1 MTRVALR
8 NPYLVVVGILAIL
21 LVGITV
27 LFRLPADILPIFK
40 TPAVQILTLYP
51 GMPTETMER
60 DLTNRIERWTSQ
72 ANGVAL
78 QESKSLIG
86 VSVVRDYFRPD
97 IDPNTALSQVSSL
110 AISDLYYLPP
120 GTIPPMVMPYDPTAS
135 IPLALLTVSSE
146 TMNETQVYDV
156 AYFNIRNMLSGISGT
171 IAPAVFGGRIRRI
184 LVYIDPNRLAARGL
198 SPLDVVNGLRQWNTL
213 IPTGDA
219 KMGTTDY
226 MIITNGM
233 VPKVEQIND
242 FPLKIVNG
250 APIFV
255 KDIGHAQDTYQIQTN
270 VVHVNGR
277 RQVYIPI
284 YRQPGANTI
293 QVVEGVKK
301 ALSGIKSRIPSGID
315 LRVIFDQSIYVRRSL
330 ASLEKEA
337 MLGAVLAALMV
348 LVFLG
353 SARFTV
359 MIFLTIPLSI
369 LAALIAL
376 YATGNTLNS
385 MTLGGLALAVG
396 RLVDDSIVVLENTVR
411 HLRMG
416 KSPLTAARDAAEEVA
431 MPVIVST
438 ITTVVV
444 FFPVVFLTGLGR
456 FLFSPLALSVAFAM
470 AASYVLA
477 MTLIPAYSARF
488 LKPEDRAV
496 AAVSDRREES
506 ASEEPRGESAVRDRR
521 YSHGGML
528 AGLADRLEGIKDR
541 YEGWLSKALARRRAL
556 LVTAGLTFAI
566 VLGLYPFLG
575 KELFPPIDAGQFT
588 ILVRAPSGTRIELSE
603 DLASQVEAAVRET
616 VPGRE
621 LNTIV
626 SNTGL
631 LYDWPAAYTPNAG
644 PMDTFLNVQ
653 LTEDHHT
660 SAQEYVRRLR
670 QVLPDKFPGV
680 SFAFDT
686 GGLLSAALNFGLPS
700 PIDIQVI
707 GNNLQ
712 VAQNIAQEVEAQVRQ
727 VPGTVDVRIQ
737 QKLDYPVFKI
747 DVNRV
752 KAAYLG
758 LTEEDAVKNIVTAL
772 NSSVNFLPAFWVDER
787 NGNHYFLGAQ
797 YTEDEIRDKSTLE
810 GIPLTDPGSPGGAPR
825 EPTLL
830 KNVANISRG
839 VAPLEVEH
847 RSITRVTDIYVNVS
861 GRDMASVANDIQ
873 KRLDGLYWPVGYSVV
888 MRGEIQSM
896 RESFAGLGLGLL
908 MAVALVYLVM
918 VAQFR
923 SFLDPLIIL
932 FAVPLGLIGVM
943 ASLLLTGTTVNIQ
956 SYIGTIFMVGIAV
969 SNSVLLVEF
978 ANRLRAEG
986 TPLHEAVVRASGIR
1000 LRPILMTSLAAIVGL
1015 LPMAFRFGTGA
1026 EANVPL
1032 ARAVVGGLAASTFL
1046 TLFVVPALY
1055 LMLKSRNSKFETRN
1069 SEV

>member
-1 MTRVALR
+1 MVRVALR
-8 NPYLVVVGILAIL
+8 NPYLVVVVILAIL

-27 LFRLPADILPIFK
+27 LFRLPADILPIFR

-60 DLTNRIERWTSQ
+60 DITNRLERWTSQ

-86 VSVVRDYFRPD
+86 VSVVRDFFRPD
-97 IDPNTALSQVSSL
+97 IDANTALSQVSSL

-146 TMNETQVYDV
+146 TMNETQLYDV
-156 AYFNIRNMLSGISGT
+156 AYFNIRNMLSGITGV

-184 LVYIDPNRLAARGL
+184 LVYVEPNRLAARGL
-198 SPLDVVNGLRQWNTL
+198 SPLDVVKGLREWNVL

-226 MIITNGM
+226 MIVTNGM

-250 APIFV
+250 APVFV
-255 KDIGHAQDTYQIQTN
+255 KDVGYARDTYQIQTN

-293 QVVEGVKK
+293 QVVEGVKRS
-301 ALSGIKSRIPSGID
+301 LPSILSRIPSGID

-330 ASLEKEA
+330 GSLEKEA
-337 MLGAVLAALMV
+337 TLGAVLAALMV

-359 MIFLTIPLSI
+359 VIFLTIPLSI
-369 LAALIAL
+369 LAALIGL
-376 YATGNTLNS
+376 YATGNTINS

-416 KSPLTAARDAAEEVA
+416 KPPLRAAQDAAEEVA

-438 ITTVVV
+438 VTTVVV

-470 AASYVLA
+470 GASYLLA

-488 LKPEDRAV
+488 LHPEEETEGSK
-496 AAVSDRREES
+496 AAGRTRI
-506 ASEEPRGESAVRDRR
+506 
-521 YSHGGML
+521 L
-528 AGLADRLEGIKDR
+528 AALATQLEGLR
-541 YEGWLSKALARRRAL
+541 EVYETWLRKALARRRVL
-556 LVTAGLTFAI
+556 LAAAGLAFAI
-566 VLGLYPFLG
+566 ALGLYPFLG

-603 DLASQVEAAVRET
+603 ALASQVEAAVRE
-616 VPGRE
+616 VIPSRE

-626 SNTGL
+626 SNSGV

-653 LTEDHHT
+653 LSEEHQT

-670 QVLPDKFPGV
+670 QVLPEEFPGV

-707 GNNLQ
+707 GNSLE
-712 VAQNIAQEVEAQVRQ
+712 VGQNIARDVEAQVRQ

-747 DVNRV
+747 DVDRV

-758 LTEEDAVKNIVTAL
+758 LTQEDAVKNIVTAL
-772 NSSVNFLPAFWVDER
+772 NSSVNFLPAFWIDER
-787 NGNHYFLGAQ
+787 NGNHYFLGVQ
-797 YTEDEIRDKSTLE
+797 YTEDEIRGSSTLE
-810 GIPLTDPGSPGGAPR
+810 DIPLTDPDNQRGAPR
-825 EPTLL
+825 EPTLV
-830 KNVANISRG
+830 KNIAKISRS

-847 RSITRVTDIYVNVS
+847 RSITRVTDVYANVS
-861 GRDMASVANDIQ
+861 GRDIASVAREIQ
-873 KRLDGLYWPVGYSVV
+873 KRLEGLHLPGGYSVA

-896 RESFAGLGLGLL
+896 RESFAGLGFGLL

-932 FAVPLGLIGVM
+932 FAVPLGLVGVM
-943 ASLLLTGTTVNIQ
+943 AILLLTGTTVNIQ

-986 TPLHEAVVRASGIR
+986 TALHEAVVKASGIR
-1000 LRPILMTSLAAIVGL
+1000 LRPILMTSVAAIVGL

-1032 ARAVVGGLAASTFL
+1032 ARAVVGGLAASTCL
-1046 TLFVVPALY
+1046 TLFVVPSLY
-1055 LMLKSRNSKFETRN
+1055 LMLKGSDK
-1069 SEV
+1069 

>member
-1 MTRVALR
+1 MIRAALR
-8 NPYLVVVGILAIL
+8 NPYLVIVLVLAIL
-21 LVGITV
+21 LVGLTV
-27 LFRLPADILPIFK
+27 AGRIPADILPIFR

-60 DLTNRIERWTSQ
+60 DITNRLERWTSQ

-135 IPLALLTVSSE
+135 MPLALLTISSS
-146 TMNETQVYDV
+146 TMNETQLYDV
-156 AYFNIRNMLSGISGT
+156 AYFNIRNMLSGITGT

-184 LVYIDPNRLAARGL
+184 LVYVDPNRLAARGM
-198 SPLDVVNGLRQWNTL
+198 SPLDVANGLRQWNTL

-219 KMGTTDY
+219 KIGPTDY
-226 MIITNGM
+226 MILTNGM
-233 VPKVEQIND
+233 APNVEAIND
-242 FPLKIVNG
+242 FPLKVVNG
-250 APIFV
+250 AAVFV
-255 KDIGHAQDTYQIQTN
+255 KDIGTAKDTYQIQTN

-277 RQVYIPI
+277 REVYIPI

-293 QVVEGVKK
+293 QVVEGLKE
-301 ALSGIKSRIPSGID
+301 ALPRIQARIPPSID
-315 LRVIFDQSIYVRRSL
+315 LRVIFDQSVYVRRSL
-330 ASLEKEA
+330 SSLEKEA
-337 MLGAVLAALMV
+337 LLGAVLAALMV
-348 LVFLG
+348 LIFLG
-353 SARFTV
+353 SARSTIV
-359 MIFLTIPLSI
+359 IFLTIPLSI
-369 LAALIAL
+369 LAALIGL

-416 KSPLTAARDAAEEVA
+416 KRPLDAAKEAAEEVA

-456 FLFSPLALSVAFAM
+456 FLFTPLALSVAFAM

-477 MTLIPAYSARF
+477 LTLIPAYSAR
-488 LKPEDRAV
+488 LLQAE
-496 AAVSDRREES
+496 AAREEHS
-506 ASEEPRGESAVRDRR
+506 NRRGVFEGVAVRLERLKDVYEAWLRR
-521 YSHGGML
+521 AM
-528 AGLADRLEGIKDR
+528 
-541 YEGWLSKALARRRAL
+541 ARRRILLMAAGATFVIAL
-556 LVTAGLTFAI
+556 S
-566 VLGLYPFLG
+566 LYPLLG

-603 DLASQVEAAVRET
+603 PLSAQIEGAVRDII
-616 VPGRE
+616 PAKE
-621 LNTIV
+621 LSTIV
-626 SNTGL
+626 SNSGV

-653 LTEDHHT
+653 LSESHRV

-670 QVLPDKFPGV
+670 QTLPGKFPGV

-700 PIDIQVI
+700 PIDIQVT
-707 GNNLQ
+707 GNSLEQ
-712 VAQNIAQEVEAQVRQ
+712 AHEIAERVQAEVRQ
-727 VPGTVDVRIQ
+727 VPGTADVRIQ
-737 QKLDYPVFKI
+737 QNLDYPAFKV
-747 DVNRV
+747 DVDRV

-758 LTEEDAVKNIVTAL
+758 LTQEDAVKNIVTAL
-772 NSSVNFLPAFWVDER
+772 NSSVNFLPSFWIDER

-797 YTEDEIRDKSTLE
+797 YPEDEIRDKATLE
-810 GIPLTDPGSPGGAPR
+810 NIPLTDPAPR
-825 EPTLL
+825 GASSGEPTLVR
-830 KNVANISRG
+830 NVAAITHAT
-839 VAPLEVEH
+839 APLEVAH
-847 RSITRVTDIYVNVS
+847 RSIARVTDVYANVA
-861 GRDMASVANDIQ
+861 GRDIGTVAADIQ
-873 KRLDGLYWPVGYSVV
+873 KCLEQLPLPAGYSVV

-896 RESFAGLGLGLL
+896 RESFAGLGFGLV

-932 FAVPLGLIGVM
+932 MAVPLGVVGVI
-943 ASLLLTGTTVNIQ
+943 AILLLTGTMLNIQ

-986 TPLHEAVVRASGIR
+986 MPTVEAAVRASAIR
-1000 LRPILMTSLAAIVGL
+1000 LRPVLMTSIAAIVGL
-1015 LPMAFRFGTGA
+1015 LPLAIRLGTGA
-1026 EANVPL
+1026 EATVPM
-1032 ARAVVGGLAASTFL
+1032 ARAVVGGLATSTFL
-1046 TLFVVPALY
+1046 TLFVVPSVY
-1055 LMLKSRNSKFETRN
+1055 VTLKGGT
-1069 SEV
+1069 EVRPNLR

>member
-1 MTRVALR
+1 MIRAALR
-8 NPYLVVVGILAIL
+8 NPYLVIVLVLAML

-27 LFRLPADILPIFK
+27 ALRMPTDILPIFK

-60 DLTNRIERWTSQ
+60 DITNRLERWTSQ

-135 IPLALLTVSSE
+135 MPLAVLTISSE
-146 TMNETQVYDV
+146 SMNETQLYDV
-156 AYFNIRNMLSGISGT
+156 AYFNIRNMLSGITGT

-184 LVYIDPNRLAARGL
+184 LVYVDPNRLAARGM
-198 SPLDVVNGLRQWNTL
+198 SPLDVANGLRQWNTL

-219 KMGTTDY
+219 KIGPTDY
-226 MIITNGM
+226 MILTNGM
-233 VPKVEQIND
+233 APTVDAIND
-242 FPLKIVNG
+242 FPLTIVNG
-250 APIFV
+250 APVFV
-255 KDIGHAQDTYQIQTN
+255 KDIGIAKDTYQIQTN

-277 RQVYIPI
+277 REVYIPI

-293 QVVEGVKK
+293 QVIEGLKE
-301 ALSGIKSRIPSGID
+301 ALPRIQARIPPGID
-315 LRVIFDQSIYVRRSL
+315 LRVIFDQSVYVRRSL
-330 ASLEKEA
+330 GSLEREA
-337 MLGAVLAALMV
+337 LLGAVLAALMV
-348 LVFLG
+348 LIFLG
-353 SARFTV
+353 SARSTV
-359 MIFLTIPLSI
+359 VIFLTIPLSI
-369 LAALIAL
+369 LAALIGL

-416 KSPLTAARDAAEEVA
+416 KKPLDAARDATEEVA

-444 FFPVVFLTGLGR
+444 FFPIVFLTGLGR

-470 AASYVLA
+470 AASYILA
-477 MTLIPAYSARF
+477 LTLIPAYSARF
-488 LKPEDRAV
+488 LRAEKE
-496 AAVSDRREES
+496 AANKEGLDRR
-506 ASEEPRGESAVRDRR
+506 GV
-521 YSHGGML
+521 
-528 AGLADRLEGIKDR
+528 LADLAARLEGLKER
-541 YEGWLSKALARRRAL
+541 YEVWLGRALARQRVVLVAAGGTFTVAL
-556 LVTAGLTFAI
+556 A
-566 VLGLYPFLG
+566 LYPFLG

-603 DLASQVEAAVRET
+603 ALSAQIENAVRQIIPST
-616 VPGRE
+616 E
-621 LNTIV
+621 LSTIV
-626 SNTGL
+626 SNSGV

-653 LTEDHHT
+653 LTENHMV
-660 SAQEYVRRLR
+660 SAQEYVRHLR
-670 QVLPDKFPGV
+670 QALPGKFPDV

-700 PIDIQVI
+700 PIDIQVT
-707 GNNLQ
+707 GNSL
-712 VAQNIAQEVEAQVRQ
+712 EEAQKIAEQVQAEVRH
-727 VPGTVDVRIQ
+727 VPGTADVRIQ
-737 QKLDYPVFKI
+737 QKLDYPAFQINV
-747 DVNRV
+747 DRV
-752 KAAYLG
+752 RAAYLG
-758 LTEEDAVKNIVTAL
+758 LTQEDAVKNIVTAL
-772 NSSVNFLPAFWVDER
+772 NSSVNFLPSFWIDER

-797 YTEDEIRDKSTLE
+797 YPEDEIRDKATLE
-810 GIPLTDPGSPGGAPR
+810 NIPLTDPAPR
-825 EPTLL
+825 GAQVGEPTLL
-830 KNVANISRG
+830 RNVAAISHT

-847 RSITRVTDIYVNVS
+847 RSIARVTDVYANVA
-861 GRDMASVANDIQ
+861 GRDIGSVAAEIQ
-873 KRLDGLYWPVGYSVV
+873 KRLNRIHLPAGYSVA
-888 MRGEIQSM
+888 MRGEIHSM
-896 RESFAGLGLGLL
+896 QESFAGLEFGLL

-932 FAVPLGLIGVM
+932 MAVPLGVVGVIGV
-943 ASLLLTGTTVNIQ
+943 LLLTGTTLNIQ

-986 TPLHEAVVRASGIR
+986 VPVEEAAVRASGIR
-1000 LRPILMTSLAAIVGL
+1000 LRPILMTSIAAIVGL
-1015 LPMAFRFGTGA
+1015 FPLTIRLGTGA
-1026 EANVPL
+1026 EATVPL

-1055 LMLKSRNSKFETRN
+1055 VTLKARRDGENGQSDTLESAPDVRGG
-1069 SEV
+1069 

>member
-1 MTRVALR
+1 MIRAALR
-8 NPYLVVVGILAIL
+8 NPHLVIVLILAIL
-21 LVGITV
+21 LVGLTV
-27 LFRLPADILPIFK
+27 AVRMPTDILPIFK

-60 DLTNRIERWTSQ
+60 DITNRLERWTSQ
-72 ANGVAL
+72 ANGISL

-135 IPLALLTVSSE
+135 MPLAVLTISSDV
-146 TMNETQVYDV
+146 MNETQLYDV
-156 AYFNIRNMLSGISGT
+156 AYFNIRNMLSGITGT

-184 LVYIDPNRLAARGL
+184 LVYVDPIKLAAHGM
-198 SPLDVVNGLRQWNTL
+198 SPLDVANGLRQWNTL

-219 KMGTTDY
+219 KIGPTDY
-226 MIITNGM
+226 MILTNGM
-233 VPKVEQIND
+233 ASSVDAIND

-250 APIFV
+250 APVFV
-255 KDIGHAQDTYQIQTN
+255 KDIGITKDTYQIQTN
-270 VVHVNGR
+270 IVHVNGR
-277 RQVYIPI
+277 REVYIPV

-293 QVVEGVKK
+293 QVIEGLKD
-301 ALSGIKSRIPSGID
+301 ALPRIQARIPPGID
-315 LRVIFDQSIYVRRSL
+315 LRVIFDQSVYVRRSL
-330 ASLEKEA
+330 GSLEREA
-337 MLGAVLAALMV
+337 LLGAVLAALMV
-348 LVFLG
+348 LIFLG
-353 SARFTV
+353 SARSTV
-359 MIFLTIPLSI
+359 VIFLTIPLSI
-369 LAALIAL
+369 LAALIGL

-416 KSPLTAARDAAEEVA
+416 KRPLDAAKEAAEEVA

-470 AASYVLA
+470 AASYFLA
-477 MTLIPAYSARF
+477 LTLIPAYSARF
-488 LKPEDRAV
+488 LDVEKEAV
-496 AAVSDRREES
+496 KEEGLERR
-506 ASEEPRGESAVRDRR
+506 GV
-521 YSHGGML
+521 MV
-528 AGLADRLEGIKDR
+528 GLAARLEGLKDR
-541 YEGWLSKALARRRAL
+541 YEVWLRRALARRKAL
-556 LVTAGLTFAI
+556 LAAAGAIFA
-566 VLGLYPFLG
+566 VALALYPFLG
-575 KELFPPIDAGQFT
+575 KELFPPIDAGQFS

-603 DLASQVEAAVRET
+603 ALSAQVEIAVRE
-616 VPGRE
+616 VIPVKD

-626 SNTGL
+626 SNSGV

-644 PMDTFLNVQ
+644 PMDTFLNVK
-653 LTEDHHT
+653 LSVIHGV
-660 SAQEYVRRLR
+660 SSQEYVRRLR
-670 QVLPDKFPGV
+670 QALPGRFPGV

-700 PIDIQVI
+700 PIDVQVT
-707 GNNLQ
+707 GNSLEEAQKIAQQVKAEVLQ
-712 VAQNIAQEVEAQVRQ
+712 VS
-727 VPGTVDVRIQ
+727 GTADVRIQ
-737 QKLDYPVFKI
+737 QKLDYPAFKV
-747 DVNRV
+747 DVDRV

-758 LTEEDAVKNIVTAL
+758 LTQEDAVKNIVTAL
-772 NSSVNFLPAFWVDER
+772 NSSVNFLPSFWIDER

-797 YTEDEIRDKSTLE
+797 YREDEIRDKATLE
-810 GIPLTDPGSPGGAPR
+810 NIPLTNLVPRGAQVA
-825 EPTLL
+825 EPTLVR
-830 KNVANISRG
+830 NVAAIG
-839 VAPLEVEH
+839 HTVAPLEVEH
-847 RSITRVTDIYVNVS
+847 RSIARVTDVYANVA
-861 GRDMASVANDIQ
+861 GRDIGSVAAEIQ
-873 KRLDGLYWPVGYSVV
+873 KRLNQIHLPAGYTVV
-888 MRGEIQSM
+888 MRGEVQSM
-896 RESFAGLGLGLL
+896 QESFAGLGYGLL
-908 MAVALVYLVM
+908 MAIALVYLVM

-932 FAVPLGLIGVM
+932 MAVPLGVVGVIGV
-943 ASLLLTGTTVNIQ
+943 LLLTGTTVNIQ

-969 SNSVLLVEF
+969 SNSVLLVDF

-986 TPLHEAVVRASGIR
+986 MPAEEAAVRASGIR
-1000 LRPILMTSLAAIVGL
+1000 LRPILMTSIAAIVGL
-1015 LPMAFRFGTGA
+1015 LPLAIRLGTGA
-1026 EANVPL
+1026 EATVPL

-1055 LMLKSRNSKFETRN
+1055 VALKARRDGENGRSGTPEATPNVSAG
-1069 SEV
+1069 

>member
-1 MTRVALR
+1 MIRAALR
-8 NPYLVVVGILAIL
+8 NPYLVIVLVLAVL
-21 LVGITV
+21 LIGGTAAM
-27 LFRLPADILPIFK
+27 RMPADILPIFK

-51 GMPTETMER
+51 GMPAETMER
-60 DLTNRIERWTSQ
+60 DITNRLERWTSQ

-135 IPLALLTVSSE
+135 MPLALLTISSSK
-146 TMNETQVYDV
+146 MNETQLYDV
-156 AYFNIRNMLSGISGT
+156 AYFNIRNMLSGITGT

-184 LVYIDPNRLAARGL
+184 LVYVDPNRLAAHGM
-198 SPLDVVNGLRQWNTL
+198 SPLDVANGLRQWNTL

-219 KMGTTDY
+219 KIGPTDY
-226 MIITNGM
+226 MILTNGM
-233 VPKVEQIND
+233 APTVEAIND
-242 FPLKIVNG
+242 FPLKIANG
-250 APIFV
+250 APVFV
-255 KDIGHAQDTYQIQTN
+255 KDIGIAKDTYQIQTN

-277 RQVYIPI
+277 REVYIPI

-293 QVVEGVKK
+293 QVVEGLKQ
-301 ALSGIKSRIPSGID
+301 ALPRIQARIPAGID
-315 LRVIFDQSIYVRRSL
+315 LRVIFDQSVYVRRSL
-330 ASLEKEA
+330 GSLEREA

-348 LVFLG
+348 LLFLG
-353 SARFTV
+353 SARSTV
-359 MIFLTIPLSI
+359 VIFFTIPLSI
-369 LAALIAL
+369 LAALIGL

-416 KSPLTAARDAAEEVA
+416 KRPLDAAKEAAEEVA

-477 MTLIPAYSARF
+477 LTLIPAYSARF
-488 LKPEDRAV
+488 LSVEGEALDLGNPGRQGVLRNLAV
-496 AAVSDRREES
+496 
-506 ASEEPRGESAVRDRR
+506 
-521 YSHGGML
+521 
-528 AGLADRLEGIKDR
+528 RLEGLKDI
-541 YEGWLSKALARRRAL
+541 YEVWLRKAMARRRVL
-556 LVTAGLTFAI
+556 LATAGAAFVIALA
-566 VLGLYPFLG
+566 LYPFLG

-588 ILVRAPSGTRIELSE
+588 ILVRAPSGTRIDLSE
-603 DLASQVEAAVRET
+603 ALSARIESAVREII
-616 VPGRE
+616 PASE
-621 LNTIV
+621 LSTIV
-626 SNTGL
+626 SNSGV

-653 LTEDHHT
+653 LSESHQV
-660 SAQEYVRRLR
+660 SAQEYARRLR
-670 QVLPDKFPGV
+670 QALRGKFPGV
-680 SFAFDT
+680 NFAFDT

-700 PIDIQVI
+700 PLDIQVT
-707 GNNLQ
+707 GNSLEE
-712 VAQNIAQEVEAQVRQ
+712 AQKIAQQVQDEVRQ
-727 VPGTVDVRIQ
+727 VPGTADVRVQ
-737 QKLDYPVFKI
+737 QKLDYPAFKI
-747 DVNRV
+747 DVDRV

-758 LTEEDAVKNIVTAL
+758 LTQEDAVKNIVTAL
-772 NSSVNFLPAFWVDER
+772 NSSVNFLPSFWIDER

-797 YTEDEIRDKSTLE
+797 YPEDEIRDKATLE
-810 GIPLTDPGSPGGAPR
+810 NIPLTDPAPAGHSSG
-825 EPTLL
+825 EPTLVR
-830 KNVANISRG
+830 NVATISHA

-847 RSITRVTDIYVNVS
+847 RNIARVTDVYANVS
-861 GRDMASVANDIQ
+861 GRDIGHVAADIQ
-873 KRLDGLYWPVGYSVV
+873 ERLNQLHLPSGYSVT
-888 MRGEIQSM
+888 MRGEVQNM
-896 RESFAGLGLGLL
+896 AESFAGLRFGLL

-932 FAVPLGLIGVM
+932 MAVPLGVVGVI
-943 ASLLLTGTTVNIQ
+943 AILLLTGTTLNIQ

-986 TPLHEAVVRASGIR
+986 LSVAEAAVRAGAIR
-1000 LRPILMTSLAAIVGL
+1000 LRPILMTSIAAIVGL
-1015 LPMAFRFGTGA
+1015 LPLAIHLGTGA
-1026 EANVPL
+1026 EATMPL
-1032 ARAVVGGLAASTFL
+1032 ARAVVGGLAASTLL

-1055 LMLKSRNSKFETRN
+1055 VTLKGGRETGPK
-1069 SEV
+1069 SAGGLDSVPDAGGA

>member
-1 MTRVALR
+1 MVRTALR
-8 NPYLVVVGILAIL
+8 NPHLVIVGILAIII
-21 LVGITV
+21 VGLTV

-51 GMPTETMER
+51 GMPTEVMER
-60 DLTNRIERWTSQ
+60 DITNRLERWTSQ

-78 QESKSLIG
+78 QESKSLTG

-135 IPLALLTVSSE
+135 TPLALLTISSE
-146 TMNETQVYDV
+146 TLNETQLYDI
-156 AYFNIRNMLSGISGT
+156 AYFNIRNMLSGITGT

-184 LVYIDPNRLAARGL
+184 LVYVDPNQLAARGL
-198 SPLDVVNGLRQWNTL
+198 SPLDVANGLRRWNTL
-213 IPTGDA
+213 IPTGNA
-219 KMGTTDY
+219 KMGSTDY

-233 VPKVEQIND
+233 VPRVEEINN
-242 FPLKIVNG
+242 FPLKIANG
-250 APIFV
+250 APVFV
-255 KDIGHAQDTYQIQTN
+255 KDIGTAKDTYQIQTN

-301 ALSGIKSRIPSGID
+301 ALADIHSRIPSGVD

-330 ASLEKEA
+330 ESLEKEA
-337 MLGAVLAALMV
+337 LLGAVLAALMV

-353 SARFTV
+353 SARFTTV
-359 MIFLTIPLSI
+359 VFLTIPLSI
-369 LAALIAL
+369 LAALIGL

-385 MTLGGLALAVG
+385 MTLGGLALAIG

-416 KSPLTAARDAAEEVA
+416 KAALAAASDAAEEVA
-431 MPVIVST
+431 MPVVVST

-456 FLFSPLALSVAFAM
+456 FLFSPLALSVAFSM

-488 LKPEDRAV
+488 LKPEAERQEPEQRPSFFARV
-496 AAVSDRREES
+496 AAK
-506 ASEEPRGESAVRDRR
+506 
-521 YSHGGML
+521 
-528 AGLADRLEGIKDR
+528 LEGLKDI
-541 YEGWLSKALARRRAL
+541 YERWLEKALARRRLVLIGAGSAFAMAL
-556 LVTAGLTFAI
+556 A
-566 VLGLYPFLG
+566 LYPFLG

-603 DLASQVEAAVRET
+603 ELASGVEAAVRDVIPAGEI
-616 VPGRE
+616 
-621 LNTIV
+621 NTIV
-626 SNTGL
+626 ANTGV

-644 PMDTFLNVQ
+644 PMDSFLNIQ
-653 LTEDHHT
+653 LTERHQT
-660 SAQEYVRRLR
+660 SAQEHVRRLR
-670 QVLPDKFPGV
+670 EVLPSKFPGV
-680 SFAFDT
+680 EFAFDT

-700 PIDIQVI
+700 PIDIQVT
-707 GNNLQ
+707 GNSLE
-712 VAQNIAQEVEAQVRQ
+712 VAQKIARQVQAEVRQ
-727 VPGTVDVRIQ
+727 VPGAVDVRIQ
-737 QKLDYPVFKI
+737 QKLDYPALGV
-747 DVNRV
+747 DVDRV

-758 LTEEDAVKNIVTAL
+758 LTAEDTVKNLLTAL
-772 NSSVNFLPAFWVDER
+772 NSSVNFLPSFWIDER

-797 YTEDEIRDKSTLE
+797 YPEALIRDTATIE
-810 GIPLTDPGSPGGAPR
+810 NIPLTDPSPKGSESQPV
-825 EPTLL
+825 LL
-830 KNVANISRG
+830 KNLASVSRS
-839 VAPLEVEH
+839 VAPLEVAH
-847 RSITRVTDIYVNVS
+847 RNITRVTDIYANVS
-861 GRDMASVANDIQ
+861 GRDIASVARDIEG
-873 KRLDGLYWPVGYSVV
+873 RLERLELPAGYHVA
-888 MRGEIQSM
+888 MRGEVQSM

-932 FAVPLGLIGVM
+932 FAVPLGIVGVIG
-943 ASLLLTGTTVNIQ
+943 ALLLTGMTVNIQ

-978 ANRLRAEG
+978 ANRLRSEG
-986 TPLHEAVVRASGIR
+986 VPIDEAVVKASAIR
-1000 LRPILMTSLAAIVGL
+1000 LRPILMTSFAAIAGL
-1015 LPMAFRFGTGA
+1015 LPMAFQFGTGA

-1032 ARAVVGGLAASTFL
+1032 ARAVIGGLTASTFL

-1055 LMLKSRNSKFETRN
+1055 LVLKRPKKNHGESVHADS
-1069 SEV
+1069 

>member
-1 MTRVALR
+1 VIRAALR
-8 NPYLVVVGILAIL
+8 NPYLVIVLVLAIL
-21 LVGITV
+21 LLGLTV
-27 LFRLPADILPIFK
+27 AARMPADILPIFR

-60 DLTNRIERWTSQ
+60 DITNRLERWTSQ

-135 IPLALLTVSSE
+135 MPLALLTISSSM
-146 TMNETQVYDV
+146 MNETQLYDV
-156 AYFNIRNMLSGISGT
+156 AYFNIRNMLSGITGT

-184 LVYIDPNRLAARGL
+184 LVYVDPNRLAARGM
-198 SPLDVVNGLRQWNTL
+198 SPLDVANGLRQWNTL

-219 KMGTTDY
+219 KIGPTDY
-226 MIITNGM
+226 MILTNGM
-233 VPKVEQIND
+233 APTVAAIND
-242 FPLKIVNG
+242 FPLKVVNG
-250 APIFV
+250 APVFV
-255 KDIGHAQDTYQIQTN
+255 KDIGTAKDTYQIQTN

-277 RQVYIPI
+277 REVYIPI

-293 QVVEGVKK
+293 QVVEGLKE
-301 ALSGIKSRIPSGID
+301 ALPRIQARIPPGID
-315 LRVIFDQSIYVRRSL
+315 LRVIFDQSVYARRSL
-330 ASLEKEA
+330 SSLEKEA
-337 MLGAVLAALMV
+337 LLGAVLAALMV
-348 LVFLG
+348 LIFLG
-353 SARFTV
+353 SARSTV
-359 MIFLTIPLSI
+359 VIFLTIPLSI
-369 LAALIAL
+369 LAALIGL
-376 YATGNTLNS
+376 FATGNTLNS

-416 KSPLTAARDAAEEVA
+416 KRPLDAAKEAAEEVA

-477 MTLIPAYSARF
+477 LTLIPAYSARF
-488 LKPEDRAV
+488 LHVETGNEENRP
-496 AAVSDRREES
+496 RR
-506 ASEEPRGESAVRDRR
+506 GVF
-521 YSHGGML
+521 L
-528 AGLADRLEGIKDR
+528 GLAARLEGLKDL
-541 YEGWLSKALARRRAL
+541 YEGWLRKALIRRRVL
-556 LVTAGLTFAI
+556 LVFAGAAFLLA
-566 VLGLYPFLG
+566 VSLYPFLG

-603 DLASQVEAAVRET
+603 ALSAQIENAVRELI
-616 VPGRE
+616 PAKE

-626 SNTGL
+626 SNSGV

-653 LTEDHHT
+653 LTEDHRV

-670 QVLPDKFPGV
+670 ETLPARFAGI

-700 PIDIQVI
+700 PIDIQVT
-707 GNNLQ
+707 GNSLEE
-712 VAQNIAQEVEAQVRQ
+712 ARKIAQQVQAEVGQ
-727 VPGTVDVRIQ
+727 VPGTADVRIQ
-737 QKLDYPVFKI
+737 QKLDYPAFKI
-747 DVNRV
+747 DVDRV

-758 LTEEDAVKNIVTAL
+758 LTQEDAVKNVVTAL
-772 NSSVNFLPAFWVDER
+772 NSSVNFLPSFWIDER

-797 YTEDEIRDKSTLE
+797 YPEDEIRDKATLE
-810 GIPLTDPGSPGGAPR
+810 NIPLTDPALRGGASA
-825 EPTLL
+825 EPTLVR
-830 KNVANISRG
+830 NVATITHG

-847 RSITRVTDIYVNVS
+847 RSIARVTDVYANVAE
-861 GRDMASVANDIQ
+861 RDIGAVAAEIQ
-873 KRLDGLYWPVGYSVV
+873 KRLNQLHLPAGYSVV
-888 MRGEIQSM
+888 MRGEVQSM
-896 RESFAGLGLGLL
+896 QESFTGLGFGLL
-908 MAVALVYLVM
+908 MAVALVYLVL

-932 FAVPLGLIGVM
+932 MAVPLGVVGVI
-943 ASLLLTGTTVNIQ
+943 AILLLTGTTLNIQ

-969 SNSVLLVEF
+969 SNSVLLVDF
-978 ANRLRAEG
+978 ANRLCAEG
-986 TPLHEAVVRASGIR
+986 MAIGEAAVRASGIR
-1000 LRPILMTSLAAIVGL
+1000 LRPILITSIAAMVGL
-1015 LPMAFRFGTGA
+1015 LPLAVRLGTGA
-1026 EANVPL
+1026 EATMPL
-1032 ARAVVGGLAASTFL
+1032 ARAVVGGLAVSTFL

-1055 LMLKSRNSKFETRN
+1055 MTLKEGRGGRPTSESKLDPAN
-1069 SEV
+1069 HGGGA

>member
-1 MTRVALR
+1 MVRRALE
-8 NPYLVVVGILAIL
+8 NPYLVIVGILAIFL
-21 LVGITV
+21 LGLTV

-51 GMPTETMER
+51 GMPTTTMER
-60 DLTNRIERWTSQ
+60 DITNRLERWTSQ
-72 ANGVAL
+72 ANGVAR

-86 VSVVRDYFRPD
+86 VSVVRDFFRAD

-110 AISDLYYLPP
+110 ASSDLYYLPP

-135 IPLALLTVSSE
+135 IPLAQLTVSSQ
-146 TMNETQVYDV
+146 TMNETQLYDV
-156 AYFNIRNMLSGISGT
+156 AYFNIRNMLSGITGT

-184 LVYIDPNRLAARGL
+184 LVYVDPNKLAARNL

-226 MIITNGM
+226 MIVTNGM
-233 VPKVEQIND
+233 VPKVDEIND

-250 APIFV
+250 APVFVRDIGYV
-255 KDIGHAQDTYQIQTN
+255 KDAYQIQTN

-293 QVVEGVKK
+293 EVVEGVKR
-301 ALSGIKSRIPSGID
+301 ALANIKSRIPPGID

-330 ASLEKEA
+330 GLLEKEA
-337 MLGAVLAALMV
+337 ILGAVLAALMV

-353 SARFTV
+353 SAQFTTV
-359 MIFLTIPLSI
+359 IFLTIPLSI
-369 LAALIAL
+369 LAALIGL

-416 KSPLTAARDAAEEVA
+416 KTPGAAAREAAEEVA
-431 MPVIVST
+431 MPVVVST

-444 FFPVVFLTGLGR
+444 LSPVVFLTGLGR

-470 AASYVLA
+470 GASYVLA

-488 LKPEDRAV
+488 LKPDGQEVRVKTRSRWDIFKAV
-496 AAVSDRREES
+496 ATKLEDLQRSYEPFLEKTLAHPRVVLGATAVTF
-506 ASEEPRGESAVRDRR
+506 
-521 YSHGGML
+521 
-528 AGLADRLEGIKDR
+528 
-541 YEGWLSKALARRRAL
+541 ALALA
-556 LVTAGLTFAI
+556 V
-566 VLGLYPFLG
+566 YQFLG

-603 DLASQVEAAVRET
+603 DLASRVEAAVRN
-616 VPGRE
+616 VIPRRDI
-621 LNTIV
+621 NTIV
-626 SNTGL
+626 ANTGV

-644 PMDTFLNVQ
+644 PMDSFLNVQ
-653 LTEDHHT
+653 LSDDHRT

-670 QVLPDKFPGV
+670 SVLPEEFPGV
-680 SFAFDT
+680 DFAFDT
-686 GGLLSAALNFGLPS
+686 GGMLSAALNFGLPS
-700 PIDIQVI
+700 PIDIQVV
-707 GNNLQ
+707 GNSLD
-712 VAQNIAQEVEAQVRQ
+712 VAQQISREVEDQVRR
-727 VPGTVDVRIQ
+727 VPGTADVRIQ
-737 QKLDYPVFKI
+737 QKLDYPVF
-747 DVNRV
+747 DVNVDRV

-758 LTEEDAVKNIVTAL
+758 LTAEDVVKNVVTAL
-772 NSSVNFLPAFWVDER
+772 NSSVNFLPGFWVDER

-797 YTEDEIRDKSTLE
+797 YPEEKIVDLSTIQN
-810 GIPLTDPGSPGGAPR
+810 IPLTDPSPSAR
-825 EPTLL
+825 RSQEPVLV
-830 KNVANISRG
+830 KNVAQIARG
-839 VAPLEVEH
+839 VAPIEVEH
-847 RSITRVTDIYVNVS
+847 LNIQRVTDVYVNVD
-861 GRDMASVANDIQ
+861 GRDTASVAGDIQ
-873 KRLDGLYWPVGYSVV
+873 SRLNSLHLPSGYSVV

-896 RESFAGLGLGLL
+896 RESFGGLRFGLL

-932 FAVPLGLIGVM
+932 FAVPLGLIGVI
-943 ASLLLTGTTVNIQ
+943 ATLLLTGTTVNIQ

-978 ANRLRAEG
+978 ANRQRQEG
-986 TPLHEAVVRASGIR
+986 LPIKEAVVRAGGIR
-1000 LRPILMTSLAAIVGL
+1000 LRPILMTSFAAVMGL
-1015 LPMAFRFGTGA
+1015 MPMAFRFGTGA
-1026 EANVPL
+1026 EANIPL
-1032 ARAVVGGLAASTFL
+1032 ARAVVGGLLASTFFG
-1046 TLFVVPALY
+1046 LFVVPALY
-1055 LMLKSRNSKFETRN
+1055 LTLKGRNESSPGAAT
-1069 SEV
+1069 SA

>member
-1 MTRVALR
+1 MIRAALS
-8 NPYLVVVGILAIL
+8 NPYLVIVLVLAVL
-21 LVGITV
+21 LVGGTV
-27 LFRLPADILPIFK
+27 AVRMPTDILPIFK

-60 DLTNRIERWTSQ
+60 DITNRLERWTSQ
-72 ANGVAL
+72 ANGIAL

-135 IPLALLTVSSE
+135 MPLAVLTISSDA
-146 TMNETQVYDV
+146 MNETQLYDV
-156 AYFNIRNMLSGISGT
+156 AYFNIRNMLSGITGT

-184 LVYIDPNRLAARGL
+184 LVYVDPNRLAARGM
-198 SPLDVVNGLRQWNTL
+198 SPLDVANGLRQWNTL

-219 KMGTTDY
+219 KIGPTDY
-226 MIITNGM
+226 MILTNGM
-233 VPKVEQIND
+233 APTVDAIND

-250 APIFV
+250 APVFV
-255 KDIGHAQDTYQIQTN
+255 KDIGIAKDTYQIQTN
-270 VVHVNGR
+270 VVHVDGR
-277 RQVYIPI
+277 REVYIPV

-293 QVVEGVKK
+293 QVVEGLKQ
-301 ALSGIKSRIPSGID
+301 ALPGIHARIPPGID
-315 LRVIFDQSIYVRRSL
+315 LRVIFDQSVYVRRSL
-330 ASLEKEA
+330 GSLEREA
-337 MLGAVLAALMV
+337 LLGAVLAALMV
-348 LVFLG
+348 LIFLG
-353 SARFTV
+353 SARSTV
-359 MIFLTIPLSI
+359 VIFLTIPLSI
-369 LAALIAL
+369 LAALIGL

-416 KSPLTAARDAAEEVA
+416 KRPLDAAKEAAEEVA

-477 MTLIPAYSARF
+477 LTLIPAYSVRF
-488 LKPEDRAV
+488 LDTEKEAV
-496 AAVSDRREES
+496 NEEGLKRR
-506 ASEEPRGESAVRDRR
+506 GV
-521 YSHGGML
+521 M
-528 AGLADRLEGIKDR
+528 AGLATRLEGLKDR
-541 YEGWLSKALARRRAL
+541 YEVWLRRALARRGAL
-556 LVTAGLTFAI
+556 LAAAGAIFA
-566 VLGLYPFLG
+566 VALALYPILG
-575 KELFPPIDAGQFT
+575 KELFPPIDAGQFM

-603 DLASQVEAAVRET
+603 ALSAQVENTVRE
-616 VPGRE
+616 VIPVKD

-626 SNTGL
+626 SNSGV

-653 LTEDHHT
+653 LSESHRV
-660 SAQEYVRRLR
+660 SSQEYVRHLR
-670 QVLPDKFPGV
+670 RVLPGKFPGV

-700 PIDIQVI
+700 PIDIQVT
-707 GNNLQ
+707 GNSL
-712 VAQNIAQEVEAQVRQ
+712 EEAQKIGQQVKAEVLQ
-727 VPGTVDVRIQ
+727 VPGTADVRIQ
-737 QKLDYPVFKI
+737 QKLDYPAFKV
-747 DVNRV
+747 DVDRV

-758 LTEEDAVKNIVTAL
+758 LTQEDAVKNIVTAL
-772 NSSVNFLPAFWVDER
+772 NSSVNFLPSFWIDER

-797 YTEDEIRDKSTLE
+797 YPEDQIRDKATLE
-810 GIPLTDPGSPGGAPR
+810 NIPLTDPAPR
-825 EPTLL
+825 GAQAVEPTLVR
-830 KNVANISRG
+830 NVAAISHT
-839 VAPLEVEH
+839 VAALEVEH
-847 RSITRVTDIYVNVS
+847 RSIARVTDVYANVA
-861 GRDMASVANDIQ
+861 GRDIGSVAAEIQ
-873 KRLDGLYWPVGYSVV
+873 KRLNQIRLPAGYTVV
-888 MRGEIQSM
+888 MRGEVQSM
-896 RESFAGLGLGLL
+896 QESFAGLGYGLL
-908 MAVALVYLVM
+908 MAIALVYLVM

-932 FAVPLGLIGVM
+932 MAVPLGVVGVIG
-943 ASLLLTGTTVNIQ
+943 ALLLTGATLNIQ

-969 SNSVLLVEF
+969 SNSVLLVDF

-986 TPLHEAVVRASGIR
+986 MPVEEAVVRASGIR
-1000 LRPILMTSLAAIVGL
+1000 LRPILMTSIAAIVGL
-1015 LPMAFRFGTGA
+1015 LPLAIRLGTGA
-1026 EANVPL
+1026 EATVPL
-1032 ARAVVGGLAASTFL
+1032 ARAVVGGLAASTIL
-1046 TLFVVPALY
+1046 TLFVVPSLY
-1055 LMLKSRNSKFETRN
+1055 VTLKAGSDGENGQSDTLESAPDF
-1069 SEV
+1069 SAG

>member
-1 MTRVALR
+1 MVRRALE
-8 NPYLVVVGILAIL
+8 NPYLVVVGILAIIL
-21 LVGITV
+21 LGITV

-60 DLTNRIERWTSQ
+60 DITNRLERWTSQ
-72 ANGVAL
+72 ANGVAH

-86 VSVVRDYFRPD
+86 VSVVRDFFRPD
-97 IDPNTALSQVSSL
+97 IDPSTALSQVSSL
-110 AISDLYYLPP
+110 ASSDLYYLPP

-135 IPLALLTVSSE
+135 IPLALLTISSE
-146 TMNETQVYDV
+146 TLNETQLYDV
-156 AYFNIRNMLSGISGT
+156 AYFNIRNMLSGITGT

-184 LVYIDPNRLAARGL
+184 LVYVEPNKLAARNL

-213 IPTGDA
+213 MPTGDA

-226 MIITNGM
+226 MIVTNGM
-233 VPKVEQIND
+233 VSKVDEIND

-250 APIFV
+250 APVFV
-255 KDIGHAQDTYQIQTN
+255 RDIGSAKDTYQIQTN

-293 QVVEGVKK
+293 EVVEGVKR
-301 ALSGIKSRIPSGID
+301 ALANIKTRIPPGID

-330 ASLEKEA
+330 RSLEKEA
-337 MLGAVLAALMV
+337 LLGAVLAAMMV

-353 SARFTV
+353 SGRLTV
-359 MIFLTIPLSI
+359 VIFLTIPLSI
-369 LAALIAL
+369 LAALIGL
-376 YATGNTLNS
+376 DATGNTLNS

-411 HLRMG
+411 HLRTR
-416 KSPLTAARDAAEEVA
+416 KTALEGARDAAEEVA

-438 ITTVVV
+438 ITTAVV

-477 MTLIPAYSARF
+477 MTLIPAYSACF
-488 LKPEDRAV
+488 LHPGG
-496 AAVSDRREES
+496 ES
-506 ASEEPRGESAVRDRR
+506 RGEPTGRSSIFATVAHKLD
-521 YSHGGML
+521 
-528 AGLADRLEGIKDR
+528 GLKDG
-541 YEGWLSKALARRRAL
+541 YERWLRKALARRRILLTAAAL
-556 LVTAGLTFAI
+556 AFA
-566 VLGLYPFLG
+566 VSLGLYPFLG
-575 KELFPPIDAGQFT
+575 KELFPSIDAGQFT

-603 DLASQVEAAVRET
+603 DLASRVEAVVREIM
-616 VPGRE
+616 PASE

-626 SNTGL
+626 TNTGV

-653 LTEDHHT
+653 LTEDHRT
-660 SAQEYVRRLR
+660 SAQDYVRRLR
-670 QVLPDKFPGV
+670 LVLPEKFPGV
-680 SFAFDT
+680 GFAFDT

-707 GNNLQ
+707 GNSLQ
-712 VAQNIAQEVEAQVRQ
+712 VAQDIARKVETEARE

-737 QKLDYPVFKI
+737 QKVDYPVFNI
-747 DVNRV
+747 DVDRV

-758 LTEEDAVKNIVTAL
+758 LTAEDVVKNVVTAI
-772 NSSVNFLPAFWVDER
+772 NSSVNFLPAFWIDER

-797 YTEDEIRDKSTLE
+797 YPEDRIRDISTLE
-810 GIPLTDPGSPGGAPR
+810 NVPLTDPGPPGR
-825 EPTLL
+825 KSQEPALV
-830 KNVANISRG
+830 KNVASISRG
-839 VAPLEVEH
+839 VAPLEVDH
-847 RSITRVTDIYVNVS
+847 QNITRVTDVDVNVD
-861 GRDMASVANDIQ
+861 GRDTASVAGDIQ
-873 KRLDGLYWPVGYSVV
+873 RRLDRLRLPAGYSVV
-888 MRGEIQSM
+888 MRGEIQSI

-932 FAVPLGLIGVM
+932 FAVPLGLIGVI
-943 ASLLLTGTTVNIQ
+943 AILLLTGITVNIQ

-978 ANRLRAEG
+978 ANRQRQEG
-986 TPLHEAVVRASGIR
+986 LPIEEAVVRASAIR
-1000 LRPILMTSLAAIVGL
+1000 LRPILMTSFAAIVGL
-1015 LPMAFRFGTGA
+1015 LPMAFRLGTGA

-1046 TLFVVPALY
+1046 TLFVVPTLY
-1055 LMLKSRNSKFETRN
+1055 LVLKGRKENSRGAAKSA
-1069 SEV
+1069 

>member
-1 MTRVALR
+1 VIRAALR
-8 NPYLVVVGILAIL
+8 NPYLVIVLVLAIL
-21 LVGITV
+21 LVGLTV
-27 LFRLPADILPIFK
+27 AARMPADILPIFR

-60 DLTNRIERWTSQ
+60 DITNRLERWTSQ

-135 IPLALLTVSSE
+135 MPLALLTISSS
-146 TMNETQVYDV
+146 TMNETQLYDV
-156 AYFNIRNMLSGISGT
+156 AYFNIRNMLSGITGT

-184 LVYIDPNRLAARGL
+184 LVYVDPNRLAARGM
-198 SPLDVVNGLRQWNTL
+198 SPLDVANGLRQWNTL

-219 KMGTTDY
+219 KIGPTDY
-226 MIITNGM
+226 MILANGM
-233 VPKVEQIND
+233 APSVEAIND
-242 FPLKIVNG
+242 FPLKVVNG
-250 APIFV
+250 GPVFV
-255 KDIGHAQDTYQIQTN
+255 KDIGTAKDTYQIQTN

-277 RQVYIPI
+277 REVYIPI

-293 QVVEGVKK
+293 QVVEGLKE
-301 ALSGIKSRIPSGID
+301 ALPRIQARIPPSID
-315 LRVIFDQSIYVRRSL
+315 LRVIFDQSVYVRRSL
-330 ASLEKEA
+330 SSLEKEA
-337 MLGAVLAALMV
+337 LLGAVLAALMV
-348 LVFLG
+348 LIFLG
-353 SARFTV
+353 SARSTIV
-359 MIFLTIPLSI
+359 IFLTIPLSI
-369 LAALIAL
+369 LAALIGL
-376 YATGNTLNS
+376 YSTENTLNS

-416 KSPLTAARDAAEEVA
+416 KQPLDAAKEAAEEVA

-477 MTLIPAYSARF
+477 LTLIPAYSARF
-488 LKPEDRAV
+488 LHVEPANEENPA
-496 AAVSDRREES
+496 RR
-506 ASEEPRGESAVRDRR
+506 GVF
-521 YSHGGML
+521 L
-528 AGLADRLEGIKDR
+528 GLAARLEGLKDL
-541 YEGWLSKALARRRAL
+541 YEVWLRKALVRRRVV
-556 LVTAGLTFAI
+556 LVSAGATFLVA
-566 VLGLYPFLG
+566 VSLYPFLG

-603 DLASQVEAAVRET
+603 ALSAQIESAVRELI
-616 VPGRE
+616 PAKE

-626 SNTGL
+626 SNSGV

-653 LTEDHHT
+653 LTEDHRM
-660 SAQEYVRRLR
+660 SAQAYVRRLR
-670 QVLPDKFPGV
+670 ETLPARFPGI

-700 PIDIQVI
+700 PIDIQVT
-707 GNNLQ
+707 GNSLEE
-712 VAQNIAQEVEAQVRQ
+712 AQKIAQQVQAEVGQ
-727 VPGTVDVRIQ
+727 VPGTADVRIQ
-737 QKLDYPVFKI
+737 QKLDYPAFKI
-747 DVNRV
+747 DVDRV

-758 LTEEDAVKNIVTAL
+758 LTQEDAVKNVVTAL
-772 NSSVNFLPAFWVDER
+772 NSSVNFLPSFWIDER

-797 YTEDEIRDKSTLE
+797 YPEDEIRDKATLE
-810 GIPLTDPGSPGGAPR
+810 NIPLTDPAPR
-825 EPTLL
+825 GATSSEPTLVR
-830 KNVANISRG
+830 NVAAITHG
-839 VAPLEVEH
+839 VAALEVEH
-847 RSITRVTDIYVNVS
+847 RSIARVTDVYANVA
-861 GRDMASVANDIQ
+861 GRDIGAVAAEIQ
-873 KRLDGLYWPVGYSVV
+873 KRLNQLHLPAGYTVV
-888 MRGEIQSM
+888 MRGEVQSM
-896 RESFAGLGLGLL
+896 RESFTGLGFGLL

-932 FAVPLGLIGVM
+932 MAVPLGVVGVI
-943 ASLLLTGTTVNIQ
+943 AVLLLTGTTLNIQ

-969 SNSVLLVEF
+969 SNSVLLVDF

-986 TPLHEAVVRASGIR
+986 MAIGEAAVRASAIR
-1000 LRPILMTSLAAIVGL
+1000 LRPILMTSIAAMVGL
-1015 LPMAFRFGTGA
+1015 LPLAVRLGTGA
-1026 EANVPL
+1026 EATVPL
-1032 ARAVVGGLAASTFL
+1032 ARAVVGGLAVSTFL

-1055 LMLKSRNSKFETRN
+1055 VTLKGGGGGQPTSASKLDPA
-1069 SEV
+1069 SHGSSA

>member
-1 MTRVALR
+1 MVRVALR
-8 NPYLVVVGILAIL
+8 NPHLVIVGILAIL
-21 LVGITV
+21 LVGVTV

-60 DLTNRIERWTSQ
+60 DITNRLERWTSQ
-72 ANGVAL
+72 ANGVAT

-86 VSVVRDYFRPD
+86 VSVVRDIFRPD
-97 IDPNTALSQVSSL
+97 IDPSTALSQVSSL
-110 AISDLYYLPP
+110 ASSDLYYLPP

-135 IPLALLTVSSE
+135 VPLALLTVSSE
-146 TMNETQVYDV
+146 TLNETQVYDV
-156 AYFNIRNMLSGISGT
+156 AYFNIRNMLSGIGGV

-184 LVYIDPNRLAARGL
+184 LVYVDPNRLAARSL
-198 SPLDVVNGLRQWNTL
+198 SPLDVANGLRQWNTL
-213 IPTGDA
+213 IPTGNA
-219 KMGTTDY
+219 KMGSIDY
-226 MIITNGM
+226 MIVTNGM
-233 VPKVEQIND
+233 VPKVDEIDN
-242 FPLKIVNG
+242 FPLKIANG
-250 APIFV
+250 APVFV
-255 KDIGHAQDTYQIQTN
+255 KDIGYAKDTYQIQTN

-293 QVVEGVKK
+293 QVIQGVNE
-301 ALSGIKSRIPSGID
+301 ALNNFRARIPLGID
-315 LRVIFDQSIYVRRSL
+315 LRVIFDQSVYVRRSL

-359 MIFLTIPLSI
+359 VIFLTIPLSI
-369 LAALIAL
+369 LAALIGL

-411 HLRMG
+411 HLRLG
-416 KSPLTAARDAAEEVA
+416 KAPAAAALGAAEEVA

-488 LKPEDRAV
+488 LKPEREAPTSEATLPLSAEGSEAV
-496 AAVSDRREES
+496 GAGILAA
-506 ASEEPRGESAVRDRR
+506 
-521 YSHGGML
+521 L
-528 AGLADRLEGIKDR
+528 AKKLEGLKGG
-541 YEGWLSKALARRRAL
+541 YERWLRRALAWRRAL
-556 LVTAGLTFAI
+556 LIGAGLAFA
-566 VLGLYPFLG
+566 VALGLYTFLG

-588 ILVRAPSGTRIELSE
+588 ILVRASSGTRIELSE
-603 DLASQVEAAVRET
+603 GLASQVEAAVREV
-616 VPGRE
+616 VPQGE
-621 LNTIV
+621 LNTVV
-626 SNTGL
+626 SNSGV

-653 LTEDHHT
+653 LAEDHHT

-670 QVLPDKFPGV
+670 QVLPDRFPGV

-686 GGLLSAALNFGLPS
+686 GGLLSAALNNGLPS
-700 PIDIQVI
+700 PIDIQVV
-707 GNNLQ
+707 GNSLE
-712 VAQNIAQEVEAQVRQ
+712 VAQGIAREVEAQTRQ
-727 VPGTVDVRIQ
+727 VTGTVDVRIQ
-737 QKLDYPVFKI
+737 QKLDYPVFNI
-747 DVNRV
+747 DVDRV

-758 LTEEDAVKNIVTAL
+758 LTAEDVVKNVVTAL
-772 NSSVNFLPAFWVDER
+772 NSSVNFLPAFWIDER

-797 YTEDEIRDKSTLE
+797 YTEDQIRSRSTLE
-810 GIPLTDPGSPGGAPR
+810 DIPITDPANHGGSPR
-825 EPTLL
+825 EPTPV
-830 KNVANISRG
+830 KNLAHISRG

-847 RSITRVTDIYVNVS
+847 KNIQRVTDVYVNVS
-861 GRDMASVANDIQ
+861 GRDIASVATEIQ
-873 KRLDGLYWPVGYSVV
+873 RRLDGLHLPTGYSVV
-888 MRGEIQSM
+888 MRGETQSM

-923 SFLDPLIIL
+923 SFVDPLIIL
-932 FAVPLGLIGVM
+932 FAVPLGLIGVIGI
-943 ASLLLTGTTVNIQ
+943 LLLTGTTLNIQ

-986 TPLHEAVVRASGIR
+986 IPIHEAVVRASGIR
-1000 LRPILMTSLAAIVGL
+1000 LRPILMTSVAAIVGL
-1015 LPMAFRFGTGA
+1015 LPMAIRWGTGA
-1026 EANVPL
+1026 EANIPL
-1032 ARAVVGGLAASTFL
+1032 ARAVVGGLAVSTFL

-1055 LMLKSRNSKFETRN
+1055 LMLKGGKED
-1069 SEV
+1069 SEATKST